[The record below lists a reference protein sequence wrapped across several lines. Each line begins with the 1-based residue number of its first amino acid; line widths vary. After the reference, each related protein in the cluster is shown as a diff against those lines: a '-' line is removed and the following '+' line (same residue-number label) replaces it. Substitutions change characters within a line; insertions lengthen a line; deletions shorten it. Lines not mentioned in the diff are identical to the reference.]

1 MKAEDFYTL
10 VEKRQS
16 DRKFD
21 PDRPIPQE
29 VIDRIINAG
38 RLSPSAC
45 NSQPWSFI
53 VVTDPETRTRLAEA
67 SSSRLLGMNHFTR
80 QAPVQIIIVEEK
92 ANFTATIGGKM
103 KGIHYAN
110 IDLGIAAAHITL
122 AATAE
127 GLGSCII
134 GWVNDK
140 KIREILDIPSN
151 RRVVMNIML
160 GYSIDPHRPKKRKET
175 SEILHKEKW

>member
-1 MKAEDFYTL
+1 MNPNDFYSL
-10 VEKRQS
+10 IEQRQS

-21 PDRPIPQE
+21 PDRPVPEDVLQ
-29 VIDRIINAG
+29 RIIEAG

-45 NSQPWSFI
+45 NSQPWSFV
-53 VVTDPETRTRLAEA
+53 VVTDPDIRRQLAEA

-80 QAPVQIIIVEEK
+80 QAPVHIVLVEEK

-103 KGIHYAN
+103 KKIHYAN

-134 GWVNDK
+134 GWVNEA
-140 KIREILDIPSN
+140 KIREILGIPSG

-160 GYSIDPHRPKKRKET
+160 GYSADPHRAKKRKET
-175 SEILHKEKW
+175 SEVLHREKW